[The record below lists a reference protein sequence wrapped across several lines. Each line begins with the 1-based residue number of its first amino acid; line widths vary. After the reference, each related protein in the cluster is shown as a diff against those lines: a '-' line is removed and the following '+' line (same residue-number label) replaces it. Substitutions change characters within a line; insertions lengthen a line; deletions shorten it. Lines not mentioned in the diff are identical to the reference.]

1 MDNRYRGIDSR
12 EQLAKETRVLES
24 RVQFWFQNRR
34 PRFHVQKKREIE
46 EALEQR
52 QNQGQD
58 L

>member
-1 MDNRYRGIDSR
+1 MDHRYRGIDSR

-34 PRFHVQKKREIE
+34 SRFHVQRKREIE

-52 QNQGQD
+52 QNPGQD